1 MQVTVTEVQVAV
13 LGGADGRSGDGGGDD
28 AGGHS
33 GDVVLV
39 VEVLVLMVEVLVLV
53 VEVFVL
59 VVTELLF
66 VVVVLEASL
75 DGAAGGNGGRRYVG
89 GSLVIG
95 GRYILLKLGQVD
107 VNSHMNKLADLPN
120 WVHGAGPIVFAV
132 GEINLGN
139 FR

>member
-39 VEVLVLMVEVLVLV
+39 VEVLVLV

-75 DGAAGGNGGRRYVG
+75 DGASGGNGGRRYVG

-107 VNSHMNKLADLPN
+107 VNSHMNKLADLPS